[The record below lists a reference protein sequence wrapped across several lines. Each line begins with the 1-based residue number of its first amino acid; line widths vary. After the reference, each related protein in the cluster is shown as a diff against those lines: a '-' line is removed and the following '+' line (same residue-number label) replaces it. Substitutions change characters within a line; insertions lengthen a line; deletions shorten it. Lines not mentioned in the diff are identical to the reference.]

1 MKDEMVIYLVL
12 ACYTFMINFQE
23 MRREHTYL
31 SKSKKS
37 RIKYLQ

>member
-12 ACYTFMINFQE
+12 ACYTFMINFGE
-23 MRREHTYL
+23 MRREHNL